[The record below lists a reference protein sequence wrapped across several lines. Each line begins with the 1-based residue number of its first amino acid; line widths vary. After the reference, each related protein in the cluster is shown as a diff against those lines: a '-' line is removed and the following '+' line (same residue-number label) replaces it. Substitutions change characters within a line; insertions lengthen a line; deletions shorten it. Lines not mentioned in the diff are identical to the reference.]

1 MAPDKRFGRFE
12 RRAVQE
18 HRAVRRFQIDAR
30 HRPVRAD
37 RHRKANDAF
46 GACLPRP
53 ERIGLV
59 RLNHRQNPGGCTI
72 AETAGVTRATVSATL
87 RSLRTLG
94 YIDYVPYGSIELTP
108 TGLTKAKALRERR
121 LTLERF
127 FTDIFGTDPKIARK
141 LADANKH
148 GAPPKMLKGLSD
160 LTGFIAE
167 NREAWEAF
175 RRR

>member
-1 MAPDKRFGRFE
+1 MTDSNLPAPAPTMDTDDKPLT
-12 RRAVQE
+12 AVQSDYLE
-18 HRAVRRFQIDAR
+18 IIYEEFLMSGRAR
-30 HRPVRAD
+30 
-37 RHRKANDAF
+37 
-46 GACLPRP
+46 
-53 ERIGLV
+53 
-59 RLNHRQNPGGCTI
+59 GCTI

-127 FTDIFGTDPKIARK
+127 FTDIFGTDPEIARK

>member
-18 HRAVRRFQIDAR
+18 HRAVRRFQTDAR
-30 HRPVRAD
+30 HRPVHAD
-37 RHRKANDAF
+37 RHCKANDAF

-108 TGLTKAKALRERR
+108 TGLTKAQALRERGIETTIR
-121 LTLERF
+121 
-127 FTDIFGTDPKIARK
+127 RK
-141 LADANKH
+141 L
-148 GAPPKMLKGLSD
+148 GSD
-160 LTGFIAE
+160 VNAACGQLRRAEAGKTGDGCA
-167 NREAWEAF
+167 
-175 RRR
+175 